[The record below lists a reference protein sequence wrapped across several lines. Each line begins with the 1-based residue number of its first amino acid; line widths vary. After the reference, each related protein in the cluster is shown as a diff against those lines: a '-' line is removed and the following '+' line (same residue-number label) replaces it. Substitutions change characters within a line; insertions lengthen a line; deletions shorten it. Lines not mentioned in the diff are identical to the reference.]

1 MAVTLVSRMT
11 AFCFDYIMEKKHF
24 FVCFKALICDFFRRR
39 TRAVVLKLHKSIFD
53 GHPFNF

>member
-1 MAVTLVSRMT
+1 MVVTLVSRMT
-11 AFCFDYIMEKKHF
+11 AFCFDYIMEKNF
-24 FVCFKALICDFFRRR
+24 FFKALICGFFRRR